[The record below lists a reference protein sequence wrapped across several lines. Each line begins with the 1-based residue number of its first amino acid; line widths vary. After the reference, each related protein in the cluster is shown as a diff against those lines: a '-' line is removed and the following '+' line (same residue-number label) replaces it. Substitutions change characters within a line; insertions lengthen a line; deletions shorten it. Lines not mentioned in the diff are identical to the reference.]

1 MQGKKLYFLLIV
13 CVIIIFSGCVISTIV
28 TDKEPPEII
37 ISEAGIIDLFTDD
50 MDIKELLKGVTAYDE
65 HDGDVTDSLSIV
77 NLIVINDRQFIQVTY
92 AASDKRNN
100 IAQKS
105 TKIKYSG
112 TKDFINISLTEND
125 STDNDG
131 TDNEIPSQSDS
142 DTTTEPQDTPVS
154 GENQTTESQPPAE
167 EGGSGTPVKIDK
179 AAVDATG
186 IPQIELKYTDYT
198 LHKGKEFTTAN
209 ALSMVSD
216 TYDDSEDVSN
226 RIVIN
231 GLEEIDTDTV
241 GDYELSY
248 LVSDKKGNRSE
259 AQKLILHII
268 E

>member
-1 MQGKKLYFLLIV
+1 MEGKKLYFLLVV
-13 CVIIIFSGCVISTIV
+13 CVIIIFSGCVISTIL
-28 TDKEPPEII
+28 TDREPPEII
-37 ISEAGIIDLFTDD
+37 ISEAGMVDLFTDD
-50 MDIKELLKGVTAYDE
+50 MDVKDLLKGVTAYDE
-65 HDGDVTDSLSIV
+65 RDGDVTDSLSIV
-77 NLIVINDRQFIQVTY
+77 NLVVINDRQSIQVTY

-105 TKIKYSG
+105 KKISYSG
-112 TKDFINISLTEND
+112 TKDFINISLAQEDTADNTPNESGGDTTVEPIETPNNND
-125 STDNDG
+125 T
-131 TDNEIPSQSDS
+131 TQEQ
-142 DTTTEPQDTPVS
+142 TTEPQP
-154 GENQTTESQPPAE
+154 SQQ

-198 LHKGKEFTTAN
+198 LHKGESFTTAT
-209 ALSMVSD
+209 ALNMVND

-231 GLEEIDTDTV
+231 GLEEIDTNTL

-259 AQKLILHII
+259 ARKLVVHVI

>member
-1 MQGKKLYFLLIV
+1 MEGKKLYFLLVV
-13 CVIIIFSGCVISTIV
+13 CVIIIFSGCVISTIL
-28 TDKEPPEII
+28 TDREPPEII
-37 ISEAGIIDLFTDD
+37 ISEAGMIDVFTDD
-50 MDIKELLKGVTAYDE
+50 MDVNELLKGVTAYDE

-77 NLIVINDRQFIQVTY
+77 NLVVINDRQSIQVTY

-100 IAQKS
+100 MTKKS
-105 TKIKYSG
+105 TKISYSG
-112 TKDFINISLTEND
+112 TKDFIDVSAQEED
-125 STDNDG
+125 STKDSVPKESDDNIA
-131 TDNEIPSQSDS
+131 TEPQETSDS
-142 DTTTEPQDTPVS
+142 QEEQTTEPPLPT
-154 GENQTTESQPPAE
+154 E

-198 LHKGKEFTTAN
+198 VRRGTGFTTAN
-209 ALSMVSD
+209 ALNMVND

-231 GLEEIDTDTV
+231 GLEEIDTNTI
-241 GDYELSY
+241 GNYELSY

-259 AQKLILHII
+259 ARKLILHVI

>member
-1 MQGKKLYFLLIV
+1 MEGKKLYFLLIV

-28 TDKEPPEII
+28 TDREPPEII
-37 ISEAGIIDLFTDD
+37 ISEAGRVDLFTDD

-65 HDGDVTDSLSIV
+65 HDGDVTASLSIV
-77 NLIVINDRQFIQVTY
+77 NLIVINDRQSIQVTY

-112 TKDFINISLTEND
+112 TKDFINISLAENDTTEN
-125 STDNDG
+125 ST
-131 TDNEIPSQSDS
+131 PAKSDT
-142 DTTTEPQDTPVS
+142 DTTTEPQETPVS
-154 GENQTTESQPPAE
+154 AENHTTEAQSPTE

-179 AAVDATG
+179 AAVDSTG

-198 LHKGKEFTTAN
+198 LRKGKSFTTAN
-209 ALSMVSD
+209 ALSMVND

-241 GDYELSY
+241 GNYELSY

-259 AQKLILHII
+259 TQKLVLHVI

>member
-1 MQGKKLYFLLIV
+1 MEGKKLYFLLIV

-28 TDKEPPEII
+28 TDREPPEII
-37 ISEAGIIDLFTDD
+37 ISEAGTIDLFTDD
-50 MDIKELLKGVTAYDE
+50 MDVNELLKGVTAYDE
-65 HDGDVTDSLSIV
+65 HDGDVTASLSIV
-77 NLIVINDRQFIQVTY
+77 NLIVINDRQSIQVTY

-112 TKDFINISLTEND
+112 TKDFINISLAEND
-125 STDNDG
+125 TTEDNTPAQND
-131 TDNEIPSQSDS
+131 P
-142 DTTTEPQDTPVS
+142 DTTTEQQDTPVS
-154 GENQTTESQPPAE
+154 GENQTTEAQPPTE

-198 LHKGKEFTTAN
+198 LRKGKEFTTAN
-209 ALSMVSD
+209 AVNMVND